1 MTLELTVAGSET
13 HSWDGSV
20 ATVTWAN
27 VVGKAPEHPRP
38 SGGWV
43 TLDKSTVG
51 QRWQEAKELVTEACG
66 ELTDIIILAL
76 SAGATE
82 QELCNRLG
90 ISHEELS
97 SLLSGSNKKTDQAN
111 NRSNN

>member
-1 MTLELTVAGSET
+1 MTLELIVVGSET

-27 VVGKAPEHPRP
+27 VVGEAPDRPRP

-43 TLDKSTVG
+43 TLDRDTAG
-51 QRWQEAKELVTEACG
+51 RCWQKAKELVTEAHE
-66 ELTDIIILAL
+66 ELTDILSLAL

-82 QELCNRLG
+82 HELCDRLG

-97 SLLSGSNKKTDQAN
+97 SLLSGSNMKTNQVDN
-111 NRSNN
+111 HSNS